1 MKTHRIYRTL
11 LPLLLALLAWGIAHL
26 SLLDANEDKAYDLV
40 VRHLNLGTRDPRIL
54 LAGIDDKT
62 YKQGLFN
69 REAHAQFLLNMKEH
83 GAAAVFLD
91 IEFDTPKEGA
101 VDQQLAESVADNGR
115 VVLATVLG
123 LSEVETD
130 RGIVRMLCRQP
141 LIDFLEQCFEQHWA
155 WPGLINTFPDF
166 DGAIR
171 KAPIAMRSADLDLP
185 WPSPALSLDALV
197 NGLYLKD
204 LEFQPDRGQVVVP
217 PLAIP
222 AAHASSLD
230 PAGQG
235 GRELYMLP
243 IVFLPPATGP
253 GARQDGSSFPVIAY
267 DQLLDPTSKE
277 LDRVKGA
284 IVLVGDNSSGD
295 TDLYQTPVGLM
306 KGVEIHAQTL
316 NTLLNGP
323 YLRYAP
329 DWVNDLY
336 TLVFCLAL
344 TLTVMRA
351 RDKWG
356 VGLFSLLLL
365 ALQVGVYLFSLR
377 QGWILTVVDP
387 LLGSFLAIIFAMLAR
402 LVMTASVL
410 ERYVPPEVVTAMLA
424 AGRSRPRVGEYT
436 IIVSDIRGYTTL
448 SEGKTPVELLRML
461 NEYHSVTVAIYEKH
475 GGRALTYQ
483 GDAQIIA
490 FANHGRKNS
499 AVGAIRAAEEM
510 QTALHSL
517 RLHWGLLN
525 QTDFD
530 VGAAVCTGP
539 VTLGEIGTTGSGR
552 AEYTVIG
559 QTVRRAHKIQGLS
572 QELGCTVLLDE
583 ETLKASTLSL
593 HLESFQRTLEGS
605 TEPSTIYGLRAL
617 EEKKP

>member
-1 MKTHRIYRTL
+1 MRTHRIYRTL
-11 LPLLLALLAWGIAHL
+11 IPLVLALLAWGIAHL
-26 SLLDANEDKAYDLV
+26 SLLDANEDKAYDLAL
-40 VRHLNLGTRDPRIL
+40 RHMRLGARDPRIV

-62 YKQGLFN
+62 YQDGFFN

-83 GAAAVFLD
+83 NAAAVFMD
-91 IEFDTPKEGA
+91 VEFDTPKDQA
-101 VDQQLAESVADNGR
+101 VDQQLAEVVADNGH

-123 LSEVETD
+123 LSDVETD
-130 RGIVRMLCRQP
+130 QGILRMLCRQP
-141 LIDFLEQCFEQHWA
+141 LIDFLEQCFEKRWA
-155 WPGLINTFPDF
+155 LPGLINTFPDF
-166 DGAIR
+166 DGTIR
-171 KAPIAMRSADLDLP
+171 KAPIAMRTADLATP
-185 WPSPALSLDALV
+185 WPSPALSLNALV

-204 LEFQPDRGQVVVP
+204 IEYKPETGQIVVP
-217 PLAIP
+217 PNSVP
-222 AAHASSLD
+222 TAHVSSLD
-230 PAGQG
+230 GTG
-235 GRELYMLP
+235 REGRELYMLP
-243 IVFLPPATGP
+243 IAYQPPATGP
-253 GARQDGSSFPVIAY
+253 NARLDGSFPVIPY
-267 DQLLDPTSKE
+267 HQLIDPESKE
-277 LDRVKGA
+277 LDRVAGA

-295 TDLYQTPVGLM
+295 TDLYATPFGMM

-316 NTLLNGP
+316 NTLLHGP

-329 DWVNDLY
+329 EWVNDLF
-336 TLVFCLAL
+336 TFLFCLAL

-351 RDKWG
+351 RDKASVAFFALVLLVSQ
-356 VGLFSLLLL
+356 VGIYLL
-365 ALQVGVYLFSLR
+365 ALR
-377 QGWILTVVDP
+377 QGTILTVVDP
-387 LLGSFLAIIFAMLAR
+387 LLGSLLAIIFAMLAR

-410 ERYVPPEVVTAMLA
+410 ERYVPPEVVTAMLST
-424 AGRSRPRVGEYT
+424 GRSRPRAGDYT
-436 IIVSDIRGYTTL
+436 VIVSDIRGYTTL

-490 FANHGRKNS
+490 FSNQGRKNS
-499 AVGAIRAAEEM
+499 AAGAIRAAQEM

-593 HLESFQRTLEGS
+593 HLESFQTTLEGS
-605 TEPSTIYGLRAL
+605 NEPTTVYGLRAL
-617 EEKKP
+617 EEQAP